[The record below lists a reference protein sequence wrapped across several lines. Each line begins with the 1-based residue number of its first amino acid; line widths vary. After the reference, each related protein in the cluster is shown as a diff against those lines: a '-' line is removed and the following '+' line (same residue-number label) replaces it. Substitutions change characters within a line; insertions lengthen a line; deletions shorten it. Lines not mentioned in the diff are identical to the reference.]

1 MVQNASYWL
10 CSDRVEYT
18 CSTVK
23 IMSDLNLSMKKHTTA
38 TTNMVHTIQSMIVMW
53 DVQCSTL

>member
-1 MVQNASYWL
+1 MVQNASDWL

-18 CSTVK
+18 CRTVK

-38 TTNMVHTIQSMIVMW
+38 TTNMVHTIQSTIVMW
-53 DVQCSTL
+53 DVHV